1 MRTLYIDVYFLI
13 NLTVD
18 ILALYFSALFSK
30 VPSTPSRMVVS
41 GIIGALSAVGI
52 TLIAENAVLK
62 LILASLSLFVVGYI
76 ATKMI
81 SFRRRVKFVITF
93 LIFQAL
99 VGGIVSFLWG
109 ILDTYV
115 YEYLILQSG
124 DGINRKMLFFSLI
137 ILLSIGV
144 FKMIVSFFSN
154 IEGEGACEI
163 ELNFLNKSYKTE
175 AFIDSGN
182 LAVDPMDMRPVMLI
196 KKEAALKILPEN
208 VVDLRDP
215 DAVSREIRKRIR
227 LIPISSGG
235 ATHVLT
241 GIRMDSVF
249 LMDKDKKEEISVT
262 VAIDKEGG
270 TYGGYLVLMP
280 SSALGNVR
288 YK

>member
-18 ILALYFSALFSK
+18 IIALYFSALFSK
-30 VPSTPSRMVVS
+30 VPTTPRRMILS
-41 GIIGALSAVGI
+41 GVFGALSAALI
-52 TLIAENAVLK
+52 TLCAENALLKVLSSV
-62 LILASLSLFVVGYI
+62 ISLFAMGYI
-76 ATKMI
+76 ATKKV
-81 SFRRRVKFVITF
+81 SFRRRARFILMFFVF
-93 LIFQAL
+93 EAL
-99 VGGIVSFLWG
+99 VGGIVSFVWG

-124 DGINRKMLFFSLI
+124 GGVNRKMLFFSLI

-154 IEGEGACEI
+154 IEGEGVCAVEI
-163 ELNFLNKSYKTE
+163 NFLNKSYKTE

-182 LAVDPMDMRPVMLI
+182 LAVDPMDMRPVMLL

-208 VVDLRDP
+208 VVELRDP
-215 DAVSREIRKRIR
+215 DVVSREIRKRIR

-241 GIRMDSVF
+241 GIRVDSVY
-249 LMDKDKKEEISVT
+249 LIRKDNKEEISVT
-262 VAIDKEGG
+262 VAIDREGG
-270 TYGGYLVLMP
+270 TYDGYYALMP
-280 SSALGNVR
+280 SSALGNVK
-288 YK
+288 Y